1 MEGSPADRGIYSRIH
16 LALHRLP
23 VKRAFHSCIYAR
35 RSLCLTSCRE
45 HRRKI
50 MLPET
55 MFAMEKMAHN
65 RVAGRQSQDDHRWET
80 WPSTGLDH
88 FGLFLWRVVQRL
100 CSRD

>member
-1 MEGSPADRGIYSRIH
+1 
-16 LALHRLP
+16 
-23 VKRAFHSCIYAR
+23 
-35 RSLCLTSCRE
+35 
-45 HRRKI
+45 

-55 MFAMEKMAHN
+55 MFAMEEMAHN